1 MNRTFSSD
9 AKKTH
14 QKQIYRPISLE
25 NITKMSHKILYRSPE
40 KECSDINAIV
50 KESVDK
56 INDLFSNKKLYND
69 IEGKKVIHSSFLN
82 FKKNSEA
89 NTNFT
94 FNINNFINLRKEEKE
109 YNLKN
114 ELQKNSINNT
124 EINSN
129 FTELN
134 DTTNPKNRN
143 NKGNYVSISH
153 NMTDDNKNIDK
164 LKLEDDINEDI
175 DYKKRKNSMID
186 ISVLKRNI
194 KKHSLNIDRSPLDKT
209 EKKEKKE
216 KKNQIDYIK
225 QSNQNQKKYVIK
237 NSFNLMESHNSNN
250 LEKSDNK
257 QNYVNNNPNKRRNY
271 SFKYRSKN
279 IKNSF
284 NPESSIEKNN
294 TKIQNKNDKYK
305 LINLYKNN
313 SLKNLFYKTN
323 YNDQKN
329 GIKVANSTK
338 HSSQKNIFENNYKK
352 FSSDQPSK
360 LKEKTTCSKIKN
372 QNNTNNKLS
381 VNNMN
386 GGSFMNIKIQKTNQ
400 IKILP
405 STIHNYRERKINQ
418 SKSQNHFNNSNNQ
431 VLKQLYSKEFPSKI
445 KTNDILRLT
454 LFLNEYLINN
464 NLLDDYY
471 LPQNRQILEQLSK
484 FLSSKIV
491 LNYPKEIDISMD
503 NVVNKT
509 KIIQRFWRKRK
520 IKKYLEKIR
529 NVEEK
534 ELKKMIVNN
543 YIEKSGYK
551 TKKLLG
557 LFHNMVDNFCARE
570 NTKFNMN
577 DNNVF
582 KSFYY
587 VQKIIMK
594 DLTSFEKNELYKD
607 YINKVI
613 YKK

>member
-14 QKQIYRPISLE
+14 QKQIYKPISLE
-25 NITKMSHKILYRSPE
+25 NITKMSHNNLYRSPE
-40 KECSDINAIV
+40 KECSDINALV

-56 INDLFSNKKLYND
+56 INDLFSNKKLYSD
-69 IEGKKVIHSSFLN
+69 IEGKKIIHSSFLN

-89 NTNFT
+89 NANFT

-109 YNLKN
+109 YNIKK
-114 ELQKNSINNT
+114 ELQKNGINNT
-124 EINSN
+124 ESNSN
-129 FTELN
+129 LKELN
-134 DTTNPKNRN
+134 NTNNPKNRN

-164 LKLEDDINEDI
+164 LKLEDDLNEDI
-175 DYKKRKNSMID
+175 DCKKRKNSMID

-194 KKHSLNIDRSPLDKT
+194 KKHSINIERSPL
-209 EKKEKKE
+209 EKKE

-225 QSNQNQKKYVIK
+225 QSNQNQKKYIIK
-237 NSFNLMESHNSNN
+237 NSFNLMENHNSNN

-279 IKNSF
+279 IKNSL
-284 NPESSIEKNN
+284 NPENSIEKNN
-294 TKIQNKNDKYK
+294 TKIQNKNNKYK
-305 LINLYKNN
+305 LINIYKNN
-313 SLKNLFYKTN
+313 SFKNLFYKTN
-323 YNDQKN
+323 YNAQKN
-329 GIKVANSTK
+329 EIKVANSTK
-338 HSSQKNIFENNYKK
+338 HSSQKNIFENNYKRY
-352 FSSDQPSK
+352 SSDQPSK
-360 LKEKTTCSKIKN
+360 LKEKKNCPKIKI
-372 QNNTNNKLS
+372 QNKISNKLS
-381 VNNMN
+381 TNNIS
-386 GGSFMNIKIQKTNQ
+386 GGSFMNIKIQKINQ

-405 STIHNYRERKINQ
+405 STNLNYRERKINQ
-418 SKSQNHFNNSNNQ
+418 SKSQNHFNNSNNTQ
-431 VLKQLYSKEFPSKI
+431 ILKHLYSKEFPSKI
-445 KTNDILRLT
+445 KTNDILRLA

-529 NVEEK
+529 NAEEK

-557 LFHNMVDNFCARE
+557 LFHNMVDNFCVRE
-570 NTKFNMN
+570 NNKFNMN

>member
-1 MNRTFSSD
+1 M
-9 AKKTH
+9 
-14 QKQIYRPISLE
+14 
-25 NITKMSHKILYRSPE
+25 
-40 KECSDINAIV
+40 
-50 KESVDK
+50 
-56 INDLFSNKKLYND
+56 
-69 IEGKKVIHSSFLN
+69 
-82 FKKNSEA
+82 
-89 NTNFT
+89 
-94 FNINNFINLRKEEKE
+94 
-109 YNLKN
+109 
-114 ELQKNSINNT
+114 
-124 EINSN
+124 
-129 FTELN
+129 
-134 DTTNPKNRN
+134 
-143 NKGNYVSISH
+143 
-153 NMTDDNKNIDK
+153 
-164 LKLEDDINEDI
+164 
-175 DYKKRKNSMID
+175 
-186 ISVLKRNI
+186 
-194 KKHSLNIDRSPLDKT
+194 
-209 EKKEKKE
+209 
-216 KKNQIDYIK
+216 
-225 QSNQNQKKYVIK
+225 
-237 NSFNLMESHNSNN
+237 
-250 LEKSDNK
+250 
-257 QNYVNNNPNKRRNY
+257 
-271 SFKYRSKN
+271 
-279 IKNSF
+279 
-284 NPESSIEKNN
+284 
-294 TKIQNKNDKYK
+294 
-305 LINLYKNN
+305 INLYKNN

>member
-9 AKKTH
+9 AKKSY
-14 QKQIYRPISLE
+14 QKQIYKPISLE
-25 NITKMSHKILYRSPE
+25 NITKMSHNNLYRSPE
-40 KECSDINAIV
+40 KECSDINALV

-82 FKKNSEA
+82 FKKNAEA
-89 NTNFT
+89 NANFT

-129 FTELN
+129 FNESDNTN
-134 DTTNPKNRN
+134 NPKNKN

-164 LKLEDDINEDI
+164 LKLEDDLNEDI
-175 DYKKRKNSMID
+175 DCKKRKNSMID

-194 KKHSLNIDRSPLDKT
+194 KKHSINIDHSPLV
-209 EKKEKKE
+209 KKEKKE

-271 SFKYRSKN
+271 SFKYKSKN
-279 IKNSF
+279 IKNTF
-284 NPESSIEKNN
+284 NPENSIEKNN
-294 TKIQNKNDKYK
+294 TKIQNKNNKYK

-338 HSSQKNIFENNYKK
+338 HSSQKNIFENNYKR

-360 LKEKTTCSKIKN
+360 LKEKRTCSKIKI
-372 QNNTNNKLS
+372 QNNVNNKISTNNKS
-381 VNNMN
+381 

-405 STIHNYRERKINQ
+405 STNLNKERKINQ
-418 SKSQNHFNNSNNQ
+418 SQSQNHFNNSNNTQ

-529 NVEEK
+529 NVEDK

-543 YIEKSGYK
+543 YIEKSGFK

-557 LFHNMVDNFCARE
+557 LFHNMVDNFCSRE
-570 NTKFNMN
+570 NNKFNMN

>member
-1 MNRTFSSD
+1 MNRTFSSEV
-9 AKKTH
+9 KKSH

-25 NITKMSHKILYRSPE
+25 NMTKMSHKILYRSPE
-40 KECSDINAIV
+40 KECSDINALV

-82 FKKNSEA
+82 FKRDSEA
-89 NTNFT
+89 NANFT
-94 FNINNFINLRKEEKE
+94 FNINNFINLRNKEREYDIKKE
-109 YNLKN
+109 LSKN
-114 ELQKNSINNT
+114 NINNT

-129 FTELN
+129 LKEFNNNL
-134 DTTNPKNRN
+134 NPKNRN

-153 NMTDDNKNIDK
+153 NMTDDNKNIEK
-164 LKLEDDINEDI
+164 LELEDDLNEELDCR
-175 DYKKRKNSMID
+175 KRKNSMID

-194 KKHSLNIDRSPLDKT
+194 KKHSLNIDRSTLV
-209 EKKEKKE
+209 KKE
-216 KKNQIDYIK
+216 KKNQIDYLK

-237 NSFNLMESHNSNN
+237 NSFNLIASQNTND
-250 LEKSDNK
+250 LQKSDNK
-257 QNYVNNNPNKRRNY
+257 QNYLNNNQNKRRNY
-271 SFKYRSKN
+271 SFKYKSKN
-279 IKNSF
+279 IRNSL
-284 NPESSIEKNN
+284 NPENSIGKDNN
-294 TKIQNKNDKYK
+294 KIQNSNNKYK

-323 YNDQKN
+323 YNEQKN

-338 HSSQKNIFENNYKK
+338 HSSQKNIFENNYKR

-360 LKEKTTCSKIKN
+360 LREKKN
-372 QNNTNNKLS
+372 FPKNKSQNKTSNKLS
-381 VNNMN
+381 SNSLS
-386 GGSFMNIKIQKTNQ
+386 GAYFMNTKIQKTNQ

-405 STIHNYRERKINQ
+405 STNHNYRERKINQ
-418 SKSQNHFNNSNNQ
+418 SKSQNHFNNSNNNQ
-431 VLKQLYSKEFPSKI
+431 ILKQLYSKEFPSKI
-445 KTNDILRLT
+445 KTNDILRLI

-471 LPQNRQILEQLSK
+471 LPQNRQTLEQLSK
-484 FLSSKIV
+484 FLSAKIV

-520 IKKYLEKIR
+520 IKKYLEKSR
-529 NVEEK
+529 NLEEK
-534 ELKKMIVNN
+534 ELKQMIVNN
-543 YIEKSGYK
+543 YIEKSGFR

-557 LFHNMVDNFCARE
+557 LFHNMVENFCIRE
-570 NTKFNMN
+570 NNKFNMN

-587 VQKIIMK
+587 VQKIIMR

>member
-9 AKKTH
+9 VKKSH
-14 QKQIYRPISLE
+14 QKQIYKPISLE
-25 NITKMSHKILYRSPE
+25 NITKMSHKSLYRSPE
-40 KECSDINAIV
+40 KECSDINALV

-89 NTNFT
+89 KANFT

-114 ELQKNSINNT
+114 ELQKNNINNT
-124 EINSN
+124 ENNSKSK
-129 FTELN
+129 ELDITN
-134 DTTNPKNRN
+134 NPKNRN
-143 NKGNYVSISH
+143 TKGSYVSISH
-153 NMTDDNKNIDK
+153 NMTDDINNIDK
-164 LKLEDDINEDI
+164 LKLEEDLNDDIDC
-175 DYKKRKNSMID
+175 KKRKNSMID
-186 ISVLKRNI
+186 ISVLKRNV
-194 KKHSLNIDRSPLDKT
+194 KKHSLNIDRSHL
-209 EKKEKKE
+209 EKKE

-237 NSFNLMESHNSNN
+237 NSLNLIASHNSNN

-257 QNYVNNNPNKRRNY
+257 QNYVNNNQNKRRNY

-279 IKNSF
+279 IKNSL
-284 NPESSIEKNN
+284 NPENSIEKNN
-294 TKIQNKNDKYK
+294 TKIQNNNKYK

-323 YNDQKN
+323 YNEQKN

-338 HSSQKNIFENNYKK
+338 HSSQKNIFENNYKR

-360 LKEKTTCSKIKN
+360 LREKRNSSKN
-372 QNNTNNKLS
+372 QNQNKTSNKLS
-381 VNNMN
+381 KNNMSGN
-386 GGSFMNIKIQKTNQ
+386 SFMKLKMQKTNQ

-405 STIHNYRERKINQ
+405 SSIHNYKERKIIQ
-418 SKSQNHFNNSNNQ
+418 SKSQNHFTNSSNTQ
-431 VLKQLYSKEFPSKI
+431 ILKQLYSKEFPPKI

-484 FLSSKIV
+484 FLSTKIV

-520 IKKYLEKIR
+520 IKKYLEKNR
-529 NVEEK
+529 NSEEK

-543 YIEKSGYK
+543 YIEKSGFK

-557 LFHNMVDNFCARE
+557 LFHNMVNNFCVRE
-570 NTKFNMN
+570 NNKFNMN
-577 DNNVF
+577 DNNIF

>member
-9 AKKTH
+9 AKKSY
-14 QKQIYRPISLE
+14 QKQIYKPISLE
-25 NITKMSHKILYRSPE
+25 NITKMSHNNLYRSPE
-40 KECSDINAIV
+40 KECSDINALV

-82 FKKNSEA
+82 FKKNAEA
-89 NTNFT
+89 NANFT

-129 FTELN
+129 FNESDNTN
-134 DTTNPKNRN
+134 NPKNKN

-164 LKLEDDINEDI
+164 LKLEDDLNEDI
-175 DYKKRKNSMID
+175 DCKKRKNSMID

-194 KKHSLNIDRSPLDKT
+194 KKHSINIDRSPLV
-209 EKKEKKE
+209 KKEKKE

-237 NSFNLMESHNSNN
+237 NSFNLIENHNSNN

-271 SFKYRSKN
+271 SFKYKSKN
-279 IKNSF
+279 IKNTF
-284 NPESSIEKNN
+284 NPENSIEKNN
-294 TKIQNKNDKYK
+294 TKIQNKNNKYK

-338 HSSQKNIFENNYKK
+338 HSSQKNIFENNYKR

-360 LKEKTTCSKIKN
+360 LKEKRTCSKIKI
-372 QNNTNNKLS
+372 QNNVNNKISTNNKS
-381 VNNMN
+381 

-405 STIHNYRERKINQ
+405 STNLNKERKINQ
-418 SKSQNHFNNSNNQ
+418 SKSQNHFNNSNNTQ

-529 NVEEK
+529 NVEDK

-543 YIEKSGYK
+543 YIEKSGFK

-557 LFHNMVDNFCARE
+557 LFHNMVDNFCSRE
-570 NTKFNMN
+570 NNKFNMN